1 MEDIYKKII
10 TDVAMEISIA
20 REWRRKI
27 FENQEDDILEISDE
41 NEINL
46 PDYVK
51 ETIVKNKL
59 TFCVQIDKD
68 CPEVEKKQEILYT
81 NIQTMGLFGISFY
94 AEKRRFA

>member
-41 NEINL
+41 NEINI

-51 ETIVKNKL
+51 ETIVKN
-59 TFCVQIDKD
+59 
-68 CPEVEKKQEILYT
+68 
-81 NIQTMGLFGISFY
+81 
-94 AEKRRFA
+94 

>member
-59 TFCVQIDKD
+59 TFCVQIVKD
-68 CPEVEKKQEILYT
+68 CPEEFEEGLVIFKFWAKDYPEICAYSG
-81 NIQTMGLFGISFY
+81 NNPNV
-94 AEKRRFA
+94 